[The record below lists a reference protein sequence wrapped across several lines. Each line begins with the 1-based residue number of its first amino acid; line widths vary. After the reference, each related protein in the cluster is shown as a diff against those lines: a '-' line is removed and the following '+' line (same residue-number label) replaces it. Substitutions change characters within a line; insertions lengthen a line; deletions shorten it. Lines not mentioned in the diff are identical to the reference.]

1 MKTGFW
7 FQVARRHLLNWQNYN
22 YQQSISPLPE
32 MKHQRLTSSLCCLGR
47 DSEVWQTWIKPN
59 VVLLPCTRHHSVFR
73 NFVHNVGLPSKR
85 PSAIIPSQ
93 PSFRDFS
100 HCTRWRP
107 AYIFSTKL
115 FIAKET
121 TDLHN
126 DFHTTSRVL
135 ALPIPLFLILLKPL
149 KKVAAMFLGRSI
161 RKWWN
166 ELPSEQQE
174 LLKDRVKKNKWRIL
188 FGLCGMSGVIG
199 LYFLTHLD
207 KSPIT
212 GRRRLLV
219 FSKRQ
224 YLKLAE
230 FEYQSVLEKYKD
242 KFLPNDDPIYKAIQ
256 FVFNQL
262 IERNKDI
269 PGVSETKWII
279 NVVED
284 PEINAFVLP
293 NGQVFVL
300 TGLLKAVADT
310 DQLAC
315 ILGHE
320 MAHCLLAHG
329 AEHASIIQLLDFVSL
344 VFLTLTWAVF
354 PRDSLA
360 LLGQWIQGKLIQ
372 YMFDRPYSRK
382 LEIEADEIGLQ
393 LAARACIDVRASSV
407 YWQQLELMKIVS
419 GTFQIPEWF
428 STHPSNERRVQHLD
442 NLIPKAIKLRD
453 ECGCTSLPSID
464 PRLVFKLSMEE
475 VMKRLKKWEEPTCTD
490 SGIEPMCTVSG
501 AEHPPQQQE
510 IGPVVMQRIPAVI
523 TLQALQSTADSQK

>member
-1 MKTGFW
+1 MGNLRAIHEMKTGFW

-230 FEYQSVLEKYKD
+230 FEYQS
-242 KFLPNDDPIYKAIQ
+242 
-256 FVFNQL
+256 
-262 IERNKDI
+262 
-269 PGVSETKWII
+269 
-279 NVVED
+279 
-284 PEINAFVLP
+284 
-293 NGQVFVL
+293 
-300 TGLLKAVADT
+300 
-310 DQLAC
+310 
-315 ILGHE
+315 
-320 MAHCLLAHG
+320 